1 MHGMHCESAPPR
13 ENVPARQLTQVPP
26 TPTVVT
32 PLPLG
37 QTGRTHDTLV
47 AAPKR
52 TVPMPLGQAVGAE
65 VPPAQKE
72 LTGHT
77 GQPPLLLR

>member
-1 MHGMHCESAPPR
+1 MPYP
-13 ENVPARQLTQVPP
+13 
-26 TPTVVT
+26 
-32 PLPLG
+32 
-37 QTGRTHDTLV
+37 QTGRTHETLV
-47 AAPKR
+47 AAPKS
-52 TVPMPLGQAVGAE
+52 TVPVPLGQAVGAE

>member
-1 MHGMHCESAPPR
+1 MHGKHCESAPPG
-13 ENVPARQLTQVPP
+13 ENVPTRQLAHVPL
-26 TPTVVT
+26 TPIVAT
-32 PLPLG
+32 PLPNA
-37 QTGRTHDTLV
+37 QTGRTHEMLV
-47 AAPKR
+47 AAPR
-52 TVPMPLGQAVGAE
+52 STVPAPLGQAVGGA